1 MNLNENIKLYREK
14 NKITKSELARLINV
28 SPSYITKLENG
39 EKQNP
44 SLEILMKIAK
54 ALNVELS
61 DLDSNNVLVD
71 YGNISTSINKS
82 ETLNASHS
90 DIINILELLLKE
102 KSELMINSERIDNL
116 AYDKGVINGLKL
128 AISVL
133 KRV

>member
-102 KSELMINSERIDNL
+102 KSELMINSERIDNI
-116 AYDKGVINGLKL
+116 AYDKGVIDGLKL

>member
-44 SLEILMKIAK
+44 TLEILMKIAK

-82 ETLNASHS
+82 ETLNDSHS

-116 AYDKGVINGLKL
+116 AYDKGVIDGLKL

>member
-116 AYDKGVINGLKL
+116 AYDKGVIDGLKL